1 MSAPVVKEI
10 AMVEIHKLRKAY
22 EVARNVGDKAAMNLI
37 AMAISHAVSGYK
49 ELAQPV
55 YDKYVVNN

>member
-1 MSAPVVKEI
+1 
-10 AMVEIHKLRKAY
+10 MVEIYKLRKAY
-22 EVARNVGDKAAMNLI
+22 EVARNAGDKAAMNLI

>member
-1 MSAPVVKEI
+1 MDIS
-10 AMVEIHKLRKAY
+10 KLRSAY
-22 EVARNVGDKAAMNLI
+22 ERARNADDKTAMNLI

-55 YDKYVVNN
+55 YD